1 MKWSLY
7 ILDMAVIVLDK
18 LQDERLLAEQNSGKI
33 DKIKIHAEH
42 EKRVNALLDD
52 TDIVIQKI
60 GESEFFLLHGIVGLV
75 WYSGSGVVG
84 VV

>member
-33 DKIKIHAEH
+33 EKRKIHAEYA
-42 EKRVNALLDD
+42 KRVNALLDD
-52 TDIVIQKI
+52 THIVIQKI
-60 GESEFFLLHGIVGLV
+60 GESEFFLLHGCLRLRTGT
-75 WYSGSGVVG
+75 GSPGPPG
-84 VV
+84 E